1 MHTVVLNERV
11 TEGGADSEELMN
23 ETLLLAVCSTF
34 LKLSDNF
41 GSSAAEFLQT
51 HTEFTPKNL
60 VSLVRFR

>member
-1 MHTVVLNERV
+1 MVLNGRV

-41 GSSAAEFLQT
+41 ASSAADFLQS
-51 HTEFTPKNL
+51 HTEFNPKNL
-60 VSLVRFR
+60 LSLVRVR